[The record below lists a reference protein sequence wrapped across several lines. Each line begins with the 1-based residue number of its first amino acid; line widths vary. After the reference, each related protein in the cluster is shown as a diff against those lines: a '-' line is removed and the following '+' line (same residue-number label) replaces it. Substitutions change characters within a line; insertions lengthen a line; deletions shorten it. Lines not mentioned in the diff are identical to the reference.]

1 MFKIKSLGVFCG
13 SADGKNPEFIKDAT
27 KLGRTLAQ
35 NNIRLVY
42 GAGHVGMMGAVAKG
56 ALEAGGHVT
65 GIINTLLQD
74 REKQLFELSELKIL
88 PSLHIRKDAM
98 FEASDA
104 FCVLPGG
111 IGTLDEV
118 FEIMTLKQLEEHY
131 KPIIMYN
138 AHGFWEPFRKIVNTL
153 IAEGYVRPEH
163 AQLVTYVDK
172 IEDILP
178 TIDAEIAALEKKIQ
192 ADLAG

>member
-13 SADGKNPEFIKDAT
+13 ASDGKNPSYIKDAT
-27 KLGRTLAQ
+27 ELGRTLAE
-35 NNIRLVY
+35 NGIRLIY
-42 GAGHVGMMGAVAKG
+42 GAGHVGMMGSVAKG
-56 ALEAGGHVT
+56 ALQAGGHVT

-74 REKQLFELSELKIL
+74 REPQLFELSELKVL

-104 FCVLPGG
+104 FCVFPGG

-118 FEIMTLKQLEEHY
+118 FEVMTLKQLGEHY

-138 AHGFWEPFRKIVNTL
+138 ANGFWEPFRKIIDTL
-153 IAEGYVRPEH
+153 IEEGYVRPEH
-163 AQLVTYVDK
+163 AKLVSYVDK

-178 TIDAEIAALEKKIQ
+178 TIEAEISAHEQKS
-192 ADLAG
+192 

>member
-1 MFKIKSLGVFCG
+1 MYGIKSLGVFCG
-13 SADGKNPEFIKDAT
+13 SADGKNPRYVKDAL
-27 KLGRTLAQ
+27 KLGKILAE
-35 NNIRLVY
+35 NNIRLIY

-56 ALEAGGHVT
+56 ALDAGGTVV

-74 REKQLFELSELKIL
+74 REKQILKLSELKIL

-98 FEASDA
+98 LESSDA

-111 IGTLDEV
+111 IGTLDEI
-118 FEIMTLKQLEEHY
+118 FEVMTLKQLGEHH

-138 AHGFWEPFRKIVNTL
+138 AEGFWEPLRKVIDTL
-153 IAEGYVRPEH
+153 INEGYVRSEH
-163 AQLVTYVDK
+163 AKLLTYVDR

-178 TIDAEIAALEKKIQ
+178 AIEAEISQSEQKSK
-192 ADLAG
+192 AG

>member
-1 MFKIKSLGVFCG
+1 MHKINSLGVFCG
-13 SADGKNPEFIKDAT
+13 SADGKNPDFVNDA
-27 KLGRTLAQ
+27 KRFGRLLAE
-35 NNIRLVY
+35 NNVRLVY
-42 GAGHVGMMGAVAKG
+42 GAGHVGMMGAIAKG
-56 ALEAGGHVT
+56 TLEAGGRVT
-65 GIINTLLQD
+65 GIINTMLHD
-74 REKQLFELSELKIL
+74 REKHLFDLTELKIL

-118 FEIMTLKQLEEHY
+118 FEVMTLKQLEEHY

-138 AHGFWEPFRKIVNTL
+138 AYGFWEPFRKIVDAL

-163 AQLVTYVDK
+163 AKLVTYVDK

-178 TIDAEIAALEKKIQ
+178 TIDAEITAHEKAA
-192 ADLAG
+192 ASH

>member
-13 SADGKNPEFIKDAT
+13 SADGKNPRYVKDAL
-27 KLGRTLAQ
+27 KLGKILAE
-35 NNIRLVY
+35 NNIRLIY

-56 ALEAGGHVT
+56 ALDAGGTVV

-74 REKQLFELSELKIL
+74 REEQIFELSELKIL

-98 FEASDA
+98 LESSDA

-111 IGTLDEV
+111 IGTLDEI
-118 FEIMTLKQLEEHY
+118 FEVMTLKQLGEHH

-138 AHGFWEPFRKIVNTL
+138 ADGFWEPLRNVIDTL
-153 IAEGYVRPEH
+153 IDAGYIRPEH
-163 AQLVTYVDK
+163 ARLLTYVDK

-178 TIDAEIAALEKKIQ
+178 MIESEIS
-192 ADLAG
+192 AGGQQSKAG

>member
-13 SADGKNPEFIKDAT
+13 SADGKNPRYIKDAL
-27 KLGRTLAQ
+27 KLGQILAK
-35 NNIRLVY
+35 NNIRLIY

-56 ALEAGGHVT
+56 ALDEGGTVV

-74 REKQLFELSELKIL
+74 REKQIFKLSELKIL

-98 FEASDA
+98 LESSDA

-111 IGTLDEV
+111 IGTLDEI
-118 FEIMTLKQLEEHY
+118 FEVMTLKQLGEHH

-138 AHGFWEPFRKIVNTL
+138 AEGFWNPLRNVIDTL
-153 IAEGYVRPEH
+153 IGEGYIRPEH
-163 AQLVTYVDK
+163 ARLLTYVDR

-178 TIDAEIAALEKKIQ
+178 TIESEITACEKRSET
-192 ADLAG
+192 G

>member
-13 SADGKNPEFIKDAT
+13 ASDGKNTDFVKDAA
-27 KLGRTLAQ
+27 KLGKILAQ
-35 NNIRLVY
+35 NGIRLVY
-42 GAGHVGMMGAVAKG
+42 GAGHTGMMGALSKSV
-56 ALEAGGHVT
+56 LDEGGHVT
-65 GIINTLLQD
+65 GIINTKLQALEPQTYD
-74 REKQLFELSELKIL
+74 LSELKIL
-88 PSLHIRKDAM
+88 PSMHIRKDAM

-118 FEIMTLKQLEEHY
+118 FEITTLKQLKEHY

-138 AHGFWEPFRKIVNTL
+138 AHGFWEPFRKIVDTL
-153 IAEGYVRPEH
+153 IEEGYARPEH
-163 AQLVTYVDK
+163 AGLVTYVDK

-178 TIDAEIAALEKKIQ
+178 TIDAEIAAHQ
-192 ADLAG
+192 NAAG

>member
-13 SADGKNPEFIKDAT
+13 SADGKNPAFVQDAA
-27 KLGRTLAQ
+27 KLGRLLAE
-35 NNIRLVY
+35 NHIRLVY
-42 GAGHVGMMGAVAKG
+42 GAGHVGMMGALAKG

-65 GIINTLLQD
+65 GIINTMLQN
-74 REKQLFELSELKIL
+74 REDQLFKLSELNIL

-118 FEIMTLKQLEEHY
+118 FEVTTLKQLEEHY

-138 AHGFWEPFRKIVNTL
+138 AHGFWEPFRKIVDTL

-163 AQLVTYVDK
+163 AKLVTYVDK

-178 TIDAEIAALEKKIQ
+178 VIDAEITAHEKAA
-192 ADLAG
+192 AR

>member
-13 SADGKNPEFIKDAT
+13 SFDGKNPEFVKDAA
-27 KLGRTLAQ
+27 KLGKILAQ
-35 NNIRLVY
+35 NHIRLIY

-74 REKQLFELSELKIL
+74 REPQLFELSELKIL

-118 FEIMTLKQLEEHY
+118 FEIMTLKQLKEHY

-138 AHGFWEPFRKIVNTL
+138 ARGFWEPFRNIVDSL
-153 IAEGYVRPEH
+153 IEQGYVRPEH
-163 AQLVTYVDK
+163 ARLITYVDK
-172 IEDILP
+172 VEDILP
-178 TIDAEIAALEKKIQ
+178 AIDAEIEAHEKSVS
-192 ADLAG
+192 G

>member
-13 SADGKNPEFIKDAT
+13 SADGKNPAFIKDAT
-27 KLGRTLAQ
+27 EFGRILAR
-35 NNIRLVY
+35 NNIHLVY
-42 GAGHVGMMGAVAKG
+42 GAGHVGMMGAIAKG

-74 REKQLFELSELKIL
+74 REDQLFELSELKIL

-118 FEIMTLKQLEEHY
+118 FEVMTLKQLEEHY

-138 AHGFWEPFRKIVNTL
+138 ANGFWEPFRKIINTL
-153 IAEGYVRPEH
+153 IDEGYVRPEH
-163 AQLVTYVDK
+163 ARLITYVDK

-178 TIDAEIAALEKKIQ
+178 TIDKEITAHQKS
-192 ADLAG
+192 G

>member
-1 MFKIKSLGVFCG
+1 MFRIKSLGVFCG
-13 SADGKNPEFIKDAT
+13 SADGKNPDYVKDAE
-27 KLGRTLAQ
+27 KLGRILAQ

-65 GIINTLLQD
+65 GIINTFLQE
-74 REKQLFELSELKIL
+74 REDQLFKLTELKIF
-88 PSLHIRKDAM
+88 PSLHTRKDAM
-98 FEASDA
+98 LEASEA

-118 FEIMTLKQLEEHY
+118 FEVMTLKQLEEHH

-138 AHGFWEPFRKIVNTL
+138 ANGFWEPFKKTIDAL
-153 IAEGYVRPEH
+153 IGEGYVRPEH
-163 AQLVTYVDK
+163 ARLITYVDK

-178 TIDAEIAALEKKIQ
+178 TIDKEIEAYERKA
-192 ADLAG
+192 

>member
-13 SADGKNPEFIKDAT
+13 SANGKNPEYVKDAA
-27 KLGRTLAQ
+27 KLGKILAQ
-35 NNIRLVY
+35 NHIRLVY

-65 GIINTLLQD
+65 GLINTLLQNQ
-74 REKQLFELSELKIL
+74 EPQLFELSELKIF

-104 FCVLPGG
+104 FCILPGG

-118 FEIMTLKQLEEHY
+118 FEIMTLKQLKEHY
-131 KPIIMYN
+131 KPIVMYN
-138 AHGFWEPFRKIVNTL
+138 ANGFWEPFRKIIDTL
-153 IAEGYVRPEH
+153 INEGYVRPEH
-163 AQLVTYVDK
+163 AQLVTYIDR

-178 TIDAEIAALEKKIQ
+178 AIDAEITAHEKK
-192 ADLAG
+192 AK

>member
-1 MFKIKSLGVFCG
+1 MYKIKSLGIFCG
-13 SADGKNPEFIKDAT
+13 AADGKNPDFVKDAA
-27 KLGRTLAQ
+27 KFGKILAQ
-35 NNIRLVY
+35 NNIRMVY
-42 GAGHVGMMGAVAKG
+42 GAGHVGMMGALAKSV
-56 ALEAGGHVT
+56 LESGGHVT

-74 REKQLFELSELKIL
+74 REKQLLKLTELKIL
-88 PSLHIRKDAM
+88 PSLHIRKDAI

-118 FEIMTLKQLEEHY
+118 FEIMTLKQLEEHH

-138 AHGFWEPFRKIVNTL
+138 AHGFWEPFRHVVDSL

-172 IEDILP
+172 VEDILP
-178 TIDAEIAALEKKIQ
+178 TIEAEMEAYEKKN
-192 ADLAG
+192 APA